1 MTGTP
6 PRYDNGDPHEGT
18 GHPDDAHGPAVQ
30 GENGNAPGAA
40 PYGTHDPYA
49 QPYGQHVPRS
59 WGGGEYDADATA
71 FVQLPAGG
79 LPDEIPLAA
88 PGTGQGGYTPPTF
101 DPSGQAP
108 GPDPASTR
116 ASSPSRVAR
125 HSSQTA
131 SAVSIRGVTPTG
143 AGIPESVSCRTSCA
157 PCASSHRSAARWS
170 ALPAPPSGYGETV
183 HSSRTTA
190 AITPRPT
197 PAAHAPPTSH
207 PLVRGRCR
215 RVPRRA
221 DNIGPRCVNWLTSS
235 CCQEHPFCP
244 SSRRIIVVSPKLG
257 VMHLSFSFMALR

>member
-108 GPDPASTR
+108 GPDPA
-116 ASSPSRVAR
+116 V
-125 HSSQTA
+125 
-131 SAVSIRGVTPTG
+131 
-143 AGIPESVSCRTSCA
+143 
-157 PCASSHRSAARWS
+157 
-170 ALPAPPSGYGETV
+170 
-183 HSSRTTA
+183 
-190 AITPRPT
+190 
-197 PAAHAPPTSH
+197 PAAGGDPATAGQW
-207 PLVRGRCR
+207 VM
-215 RVPRRA
+215 
-221 DNIGPRCVNWLTSS
+221 
-235 CCQEHPFCP
+235 PFATP
-244 SSRRIIVVSPKLG
+244 G
-257 VMHLSFSFMALR
+257 HTDA